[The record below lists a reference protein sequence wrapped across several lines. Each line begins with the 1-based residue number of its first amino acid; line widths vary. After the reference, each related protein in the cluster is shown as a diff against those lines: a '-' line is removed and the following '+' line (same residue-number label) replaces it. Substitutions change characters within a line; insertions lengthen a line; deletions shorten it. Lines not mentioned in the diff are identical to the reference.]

1 MALSEDGLEQA
12 GMGIATGDYDLSGR
26 VDLFKTHFADDLAA
40 SIAATARALRRRVT
54 IQAGIGVE
62 TRYVGWGAGMVDL
75 DNDGL
80 PDLFMVTGSVYP
92 EVERTLPA
100 YPFRTPRLV
109 FRNLGNGRFEE
120 LIEEAGPGV
129 AAVHTS
135 RGVRVRRFRQRQ

>member
-1 MALSEDGLEQA
+1 
-12 GMGIATGDYDLSGR
+12 MGIATGDFDLDGR
-26 VDLFKTHFADDLAA
+26 VDMFKTHFADDTNGLY
-40 SIAATARALRRRVT
+40 RDDGKGFFDDVT
-54 IQAGIGVE
+54 IRAGLGVE

-92 EVERTLPA
+92 EVEKQLPA

-120 LIEEAGPGV
+120 LIEEAGPASPPSTP
-129 AAVHTS
+129 AAAAPSATS
-135 RGVRVRRFRQRQ
+135 TTTATSTCSCGT